1 MKKKEKRKRKKKAS
15 GMDKD
20 KDTDMD
26 TETDTDADTDSA
38 MKLANFCLASI
49 WRYSPCSVVWLSDL
63 ISWRKSQQHC
73 ELIMPFSNEN
83 NNVQIHGAIGTAL

>member
-1 MKKKEKRKRKKKAS
+1 
-15 GMDKD
+15 MDKD